1 MFVDTATITLVAGK
15 GGNGLVSF
23 RREKYVPAGGP
34 DGGDGGNGGN
44 IIFEVDKTM
53 TTLMDFRYKKI
64 YKAKSGE
71 EGKALNSSGKSGEDL
86 IIKVPEGTLLRDA
99 ETNKIIADMTG
110 DCNRFIAAKGGSGG
124 WGNKHFATP
133 TRQAPKFAKPGLPGE
148 ERTVILELKLL
159 ADVGLLGFPNV
170 GKSSLLARI
179 SQARPKI
186 ANYHFT
192 TLQPNLGV
200 VSHKDMSFVMADIP
214 GLIEGASE
222 GAGRGYDFLRHID
235 RTRLLLHIVDISGI
249 EGRDPIEDFTVINKE
264 IETFNPE
271 LLLRRQIVVG
281 NKCDIITNEKAAE
294 DFREFVETSGYSYFQ
309 ISAATG
315 QGVNELLDH
324 VCEVLSA
331 IPEAPVYQPEI
342 DIEEK
347 EPVDFNE
354 YKISVDGDVY
364 EISGNFV
371 DKLIASVN
379 FGDEES
385 VNYFHR
391 AIKRRGIIDELEKMG
406 IKDGDTVKF
415 GDIEFDFVY

>member
-1 MFVDTATITLVAGK
+1 MFVDTATITLTAGK

-34 DGGDGGNGGN
+34 DGGDGGDGGN
-44 IIFEVDKTM
+44 IVFEIDKTM

-64 YKAKSGE
+64 YKAKNGE
-71 EGKALNSSGKSGEDL
+71 EGKALSCSGKSGEDL
-86 IIKVPEGTLLRDA
+86 VIRVPEGTLLRDA

-110 DCNRFIAAKGGSGG
+110 DNNRFLAARGGSGG

-148 ERTVILELKLL
+148 ERTVILELKLI

-170 GKSSLLARI
+170 GKSSLLARV
-179 SQARPKI
+179 SKARPKI

-214 GLIEGASE
+214 GLIEGASS

-264 IETFNPE
+264 IESFNPE

-281 NKCDIITNEKAAE
+281 NKCDIIADEKTAE
-294 DFREFVETSGYSYFQ
+294 EFREFAETSGYSYFQ

-315 QGVNELLDH
+315 QGVQELLDH
-324 VCEVLSA
+324 VCEILSA
-331 IPEAPVYQPEI
+331 IPKAPVYQPEI
-342 DIEEK
+342 DFEEK
-347 EPVDFNE
+347 EPIDYSAYEIKVA
-354 YKISVDGDVY
+354 DGVY

-379 FGDEES
+379 FGDDES

-406 IKDGDTVKF
+406 IKDGDTVQF
-415 GDIEFDFVY
+415 GDIEFDFIY

>member
-1 MFVDTATITLVAGK
+1 MFVDTATITLTAGK

-44 IIFEVDKTM
+44 IVFEIDKTM

-64 YKAKSGE
+64 YKSKNGE
-71 EGKALNSSGKSGEDL
+71 EGKALNCSGRNGEDL
-86 IIKVPEGTLLRDA
+86 VIRVPEGTLLRDA

-110 DCNRFIAAKGGSGG
+110 ENNRFLAARGGSGG

-148 ERTVILELKLL
+148 ERTVILELKLI

-170 GKSSLLARI
+170 GKSSLLARV
-179 SQARPKI
+179 SKARPKI

-200 VSHKDMSFVMADIP
+200 VSNKDVSFVMADIP
-214 GLIEGASE
+214 GIIEGASS

-249 EGRDPIEDFTVINKE
+249 EGRNPIEDFTVINKE
-264 IETFNPE
+264 IESFNPE

-281 NKCDIITNEKAAE
+281 NKCDIISNGKAAE
-294 DFREFVETSGYSYFQ
+294 EFREFAETSGYSYFQ

-315 QGVNELLDH
+315 QGVQELLDY

-331 IPEAPVYQPEI
+331 IPKAPVYQPEI
-342 DIEEK
+342 DFEEK
-347 EPVDFNE
+347 EPIDYSTYEIKVTE
-354 YKISVDGDVY
+354 GVY
-364 EISGNFV
+364 EISGNFA
-371 DKLIASVN
+371 DKLISSVN
-379 FGDEES
+379 FGDDES

-391 AIKRRGIIDELEKMG
+391 AIKRRGIIEELEKMG

>member
-1 MFVDTATITLVAGK
+1 
-15 GGNGLVSF
+15 
-23 RREKYVPAGGP
+23 
-34 DGGDGGNGGN
+34 
-44 IIFEVDKTM
+44 
-53 TTLMDFRYKKI
+53 MDFRYKKI
-64 YKAKSGE
+64 YKAKSGQ

-110 DCNRFIAAKGGSGG
+110 GCERFVAAKGGSGG

-170 GKSSLLARI
+170 GKSSLLARV

-200 VSHKDMSFVMADIP
+200 ISHKDMSFVMADIP

-235 RTRLLLHIVDISGI
+235 RTRLLLHIVDISGL

-281 NKCDIITNEKAAE
+281 NKCDVITNEKAAE
-294 DFREFVETSGYSYFQ
+294 DFREFIETSGYSYFQ
-309 ISAATG
+309 VSAATG
-315 QGVNELLDH
+315 QGVAELLDH

-331 IPEAPVYQPEI
+331 IPALPVYQPEI

-347 EPVDFNE
+347 EPVDYNE
-354 YKISVDGDVY
+354 YKITADGDVY

-379 FGDEES
+379 FGDDES